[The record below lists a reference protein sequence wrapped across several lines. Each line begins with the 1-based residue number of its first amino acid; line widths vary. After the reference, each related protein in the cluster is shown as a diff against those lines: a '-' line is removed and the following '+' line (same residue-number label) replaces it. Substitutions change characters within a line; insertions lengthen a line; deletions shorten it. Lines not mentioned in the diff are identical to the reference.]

1 MRLTVQTDLA
11 LRMLTYLAFHRNRLV
26 TVSEIAARYKV
37 SHNHLTKVAN
47 ALGHLGAVQS
57 ERGRYGG
64 LRLAVPAA
72 DISIGGVARA
82 LEHNHALVEC
92 FPGGADQCLITP
104 GCRLKGV
111 LAEAQEAFFAVLD
124 GYTLKDL
131 THRNPAL
138 RQLMEA
144 A

>member
-11 LRMLTYLAFHRNRLV
+11 LRALTYLAFHDDRLV
-26 TVSEIAARYKV
+26 TVGEIAERFEV
-37 SHNHLTKVAN
+37 SQNHLTKVAN
-47 ALGHLGAVQS
+47 ALGHLGAVHS

-64 LRLAVPAA
+64 IRLASVAS
-72 DISIGGVARA
+72 DISIGEVARA
-82 LEHNHALVEC
+82 LEHTHALVEC
-92 FPGGADQCLITP
+92 FPGGADQCLISP
-104 GCRLKGV
+104 SCRLKGV
-111 LAEAQEAFFAVLD
+111 LAEAQEAFFKVLD

>member
-11 LRMLTYLAFHRNRLV
+11 LRMLTYLAFHRDRLV

-47 ALGHLGAVQS
+47 ALVHLGAVQS

-82 LEHNHALVEC
+82 REHNHALVEC